1 MRPNESCSASNYES
15 QSNYPSLAD
24 TLTRKLYTI
33 RVNRKSKLLIFNFK
47 MDMQDPLLSHQYQV
61 VKALARNFDEVTVIT
76 GNVGEI
82 DFSSNIHIVSTFW
95 KPGSPLKNL
104 FSLISTSVPIIV
116 RGDYRSAFF
125 HMTDVQC
132 AILSPIIRMRRKK
145 VFLWYAHTFKSKYLS
160 LANWWVSSVVT
171 STQGS
176 CPIQGRKV
184 VAIGQ
189 GIDLEMFR
197 PLQFGKR
204 SLQRLIHIGRFDTSK
219 NIQLLIDT
227 AFELRFLFPDIH
239 LTLVGSPS
247 NAEARH
253 WASLVISSSS
263 EHIENG
269 WLQFKD
275 AIPRSDFP
283 SNIAAEGCFFH
294 AYTGS
299 LDKSLV
305 EATLLRVPVLT
316 INREYLSIFGSWS
329 GKLNTDLAQEYKSMR
344 VMSPERLENELN
356 RRLHIAREGH
366 SLTGWIQHLSQIL
379 Q

>member
-1 MRPNESCSASNYES
+1 
-15 QSNYPSLAD
+15 
-24 TLTRKLYTI
+24 
-33 RVNRKSKLLIFNFK
+33 
-47 MDMQDPLLSHQYQV
+47 MDMHDPLLSHQYQI
-61 VKALARNFDEVTVIT
+61 VKALAAHFDEVTVIT

-82 DFSSNIHIVSTFW
+82 DFSSNIRIVSTFW
-95 KPGSPLKNL
+95 KPSSPVTNL
-104 FSLISTSVPIIV
+104 FRLISTSVPIII
-116 RGDYRSAFF
+116 RGDYRSVFF

-132 AILSPIIRMRRKK
+132 AILAPIIRMRGKK

-160 LANWWVSSVVT
+160 FASLWVSNVVT

-184 VAIGQ
+184 VPIGQ

-197 PLQFGKR
+197 PLQVEER
-204 SLQRLIHIGRFDTSK
+204 LLQRLIHIGRFDKSK

-227 AFELRFLFPDIH
+227 AFELRVLYPDIH

-247 NAEARH
+247 NAKSKQ
-253 WASLVISSSS
+253 WAGHVIGSSS
-263 EHIENG
+263 EHIGNG

-275 AIPRSDFP
+275 GIHRFDFP
-283 SNIAAEGCFFH
+283 STIAAEGCFFH

-305 EATLLRVPVLT
+305 EATLLKVPVLT

-329 GKLNTDLAQEYKSMR
+329 GKLDTDLVQEYKSMR
-344 VMSPERLENELN
+344 VMSAERLEQELN
-356 RRLHIAREGH
+356 RRLQIAREDH
-366 SLTGWIQHLSQIL
+366 SLTGWIQHLANIL

>member
-1 MRPNESCSASNYES
+1 
-15 QSNYPSLAD
+15 
-24 TLTRKLYTI
+24 
-33 RVNRKSKLLIFNFK
+33 
-47 MDMQDPLLSHQYQV
+47 MDMHDALLSHQYQV

-82 DFSSNIHIVSTFW
+82 DFSSNIRIVSTFW
-95 KPGSPLKNL
+95 KPGSPVKNL

-116 RGDYRSAFF
+116 RGDFRSVFF

-132 AILSPIIRMRRKK
+132 AILSPIIRMRGKK

-160 LANWWVSSVVT
+160 FASWWVSRVVT

-184 VAIGQ
+184 VTIGQ

-197 PLQFGKR
+197 PLQVEER
-204 SLQRLIHIGRFDTSK
+204 SLHRLIHIGRFDESK
-219 NIQLLIDT
+219 NIQHLIDT
-227 AFELRFLFPDIH
+227 AFELRVLFPDIH

-247 NAEARH
+247 NQKSKQ
-253 WASLVISSSS
+253 WASHIISSSS
-263 EHIENG
+263 EHIGNG

-275 AIPRSDFP
+275 AIHRSDFP
-283 SNIAAEGCFFH
+283 STIAAEGCFFH

-305 EATLLRVPVLT
+305 EATLLKVPVLT
-316 INREYLSIFGSWS
+316 INGEYLSIFGSWS

-344 VMSPERLENELN
+344 VMSAERLEKELN
-356 RRLHIAREGH
+356 RRLYIAREDH
-366 SLTGWIQHLSQIL
+366 SLSGWIQHLANIL